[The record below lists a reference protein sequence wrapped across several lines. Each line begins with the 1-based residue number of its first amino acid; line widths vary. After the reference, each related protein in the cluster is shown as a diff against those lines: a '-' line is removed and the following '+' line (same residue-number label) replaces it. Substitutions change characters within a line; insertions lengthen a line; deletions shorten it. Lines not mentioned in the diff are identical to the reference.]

1 MTLLFILLLLFLL
14 FIFLLFTVA
23 SRINLSY
30 DSARSDMHLTL
41 RWLHPLLRSVIVKEG
56 NGFLL
61 LVYLLNKRVLTKLI
75 KPKQYTKKNGSI
87 LRSLKPTDIHV
98 NTQYGF
104 RNPFVTGLA
113 CSAVSAVSQFLN
125 VESLHQK
132 PDFLANSDY
141 VNLDATAKL
150 NLGYSLMKLI

>member
-30 DSARSDMHLTL
+30 DSARSDMQLTL

-75 KPKQYTKKNGSI
+75 KPKQYTKK
-87 LRSLKPTDIHV
+87 T
-98 NTQYGF
+98 
-104 RNPFVTGLA
+104 
-113 CSAVSAVSQFLN
+113 AVFSEALN
-125 VESLHQK
+125 Q
-132 PDFLANSDY
+132 PIF
-141 VNLDATAKL
+141 
-150 NLGYSLMKLI
+150 M